1 MRSILMLL
9 MVASS
14 TGTALAASPQVV
26 AGGGDRYTNFAAC
39 EQNPIQDGKFGGDAY
54 NSALDECM
62 KGNGYRLKAE
72 CGSKRDSDC
81 YERGTFWWLGL

>member
-9 MVASS
+9 MVAS
-14 TGTALAASPQVV
+14 GTALAVPTQVM

-39 EQNPIQDGKFGGDAY
+39 EQNPIQDGKFGGDGY
-54 NSALDECM
+54 NSALDACM
-62 KGNGYRLKAE
+62 KGNGYRLKVE

-81 YERGTFWWLGL
+81 YERGFFWWLGL